1 MPSLNKRERFITLP
15 YRNNIFAA
23 TLVVFYYAFYRY
35 HVELWRY
42 IHIRDAENI
51 PVLSVRPY
59 PKTSSS
65 LKGAIRKRN
74 FHELIFICSF

>member
-1 MPSLNKRERFITLP
+1 M
-15 YRNNIFAA
+15 
-23 TLVVFYYAFYRY
+23 
-35 HVELWRY
+35 
-42 IHIRDAENI
+42 RDAENI

-74 FHELIFICSF
+74 FHELFYMFFLAARANFQDSQLGRAPLYPPGSKNLIY